1 LRGRVQDSA
10 RDGILCDAR
19 RSPHLHRNGLQVAAA
34 NGGKAE
40 IRKMRVTR
48 DSGTEV
54 KVDTRVKAGDQVI
67 FNPPITLVDGSKVQ
81 L

>member
-1 LRGRVQDSA
+1 VGSIAGVQDSA

-19 RSPHLHRNGLQVAAA
+19 RSPHLHRNGVQVAAA

-54 KVDTRVKAGDQVI
+54 KVDTRD
-67 FNPPITLVDGSKVQ
+67 NPVDSQ
-81 L
+81 DRYWQR